1 MGNLFFNPN
10 GRIAK
15 HRFWQGLVILTVASV
30 LASAGVWLV
39 TDMFALLTYAIIF
52 PYICVYGK
60 RLHDSG
66 RSAWWVIGIWAGSI
80 VLQVAMFMIF
90 FFAILPNLMSPEQK
104 ETLEKILQL
113 AEAGDNA
120 ETMKGVEFLME
131 DMKAV
136 FQRAMLIMIVLANA
150 VMGYIVGSLATEPRK
165 NQYGPIPGSMTGNT
179 FD

>member
-1 MGNLFFNPN
+1 MGNLFFSPN

-66 RSAWWVIGIWAGSI
+66 RSAWWVIAIWGGSI
-80 VLQVAMFMIF
+80 VFQTILLVIF
-90 FFAILPNLMSPEQK
+90 IVAILPSLMSPEQK
-104 ETLEKILQL
+104 QTLEEILKL

-120 ETMKGVEFLME
+120 EAMKGVEFLKE
-131 DMKAV
+131 DMKDV
-136 FQRAMLIMIVLANA
+136 FQRALLVLIVMANA

-165 NQYGPIPGSMTGNT
+165 NQYGPIPGSMTGGT